1 MTFLFEL
8 EGKLP
13 GLNDIINSRARHWSI
28 YAKQK
33 KEWTAKIIEAVSEN
47 GSFSNDGGPIALFI
61 IWGIRTNADLDNCTA
76 KFILDA
82 MVEMGLIED
91 DNCKFVKKITHEV
104 QISKT
109 SFVKVYVDNY
119 LPSNLVAVQ

>member
-1 MTFLFEL
+1 MALLLEL

-13 GLNDIINSRARHWSI
+13 SLNDIINSRARHWSI

-33 KEWTAKIIEAVSEN
+33 KEWTAKIVEAANENDPIKSDDSPIE
-47 GSFSNDGGPIALFI
+47 LHI

-82 MVEMGLIED
+82 MTEMGLIED

-109 SFVKVYVDNY
+109 HFVKVYVDEY
-119 LPSNLVAVQ
+119 LPSEFVTIQ